1 MRPGS
6 NHRRQLTLVRHAKS
20 SWDDPGMKDKERPL
34 NERGERDAPRMG
46 QRLRDRGA
54 RPTLILTSPA
64 VRARRTAQIIA
75 REIGYPLE
83 FLQREEELYLA
94 SPDDITAV
102 ISRQDSS
109 FRDIIVCG
117 HNPGLTELANR
128 LTGAG
133 IDNVPTTGVVV
144 ISLDLKN
151 WSAMEGVRG
160 ELLLFDYPRRDPLP

>member
-1 MRPGS
+1 MRQK
-6 NHRRQLTLVRHAKS
+6 RQLTLIRHAKS
-20 SWDDPGMKDKERPL
+20 SWDEADIKDRDRPL
-34 NERGERDAPRMG
+34 NERGERDAPLMG
-46 QRLRDRGA
+46 RRLQRRGA

-83 FLQREEELYLA
+83 FLQREDDLYLA
-94 SPDDITAV
+94 TPDEIVAV
-102 ISRQDSS
+102 IARQDSS
-109 FRDIIVCG
+109 FRDLIVCG

-144 ISLDLKN
+144 IGLDLKS
-151 WSAMEGVRG
+151 WADLDGAQG
-160 ELLLFDYPRRDPLP
+160 ELLLFDYPRREPPR